1 MFDKQLV
8 ITYNIPVSSEMK
20 GDYKKM
26 PRQNRYS
33 SQSTS
38 RKEGNYRY
46 DAKPVYLQR
55 EGGNTYQN
63 QNPSNNGMPNDYGR
77 QQPTSYGVDYSRNPR
92 LYPRNDEFNRG
103 YEQPRTNPYRQ
114 TNDYYPDNQPMYN
127 NHSRMNNDKQLSGQ
141 NHRKENSRQVSEKEP
156 VKNLKSA
163 KQKTNKKP
171 KPAKKKK
178 QGFKLMKKKDESQIK
193 GENRNKA
200 SKTKTKIKLG
210 NKAKTLAVALAIAV
224 AGVGGVTFIGRDK
237 SFTKVCESTTDYNK
251 GIGYTFYVGHDG
263 KTIDTIEKD
272 DTVSLDF
279 IKKNL
284 GKENAEQILEEYK
297 KKTQQTYK
305 DTVEKYSKYDFFDS
319 SIKVSKDKIAVKYR
333 IRVADESFNY
343 KKNKTILDE
352 FGMTYF
358 YNADKKQFVY
368 DEDAFL
374 SDKIPL
380 GSIENVECHYSSK
393 TIKVKNIDKDKGD

>member
-1 MFDKQLV
+1 
-8 ITYNIPVSSEMK
+8 MK

-26 PRQNRYS
+26 LRQNRYS
-33 SQSTS
+33 SQNTS

-63 QNPSNNGMPNDYGR
+63 QKPSNNGMSNDYGR
-77 QQPTSYGVDYSRNPR
+77 QPTSYGVDYSRNPR

-103 YEQPRTNPYRQ
+103 YEQPRTNLYRQ
-114 TNDYYPDNQPMYN
+114 TNDYYPNNQPMYSD
-127 NHSRMNNDKQLSGQ
+127 HSRINNDKQMSGQ

-156 VKNLKSA
+156 VKNSKSA
-163 KQKTNKKP
+163 KQKTSKKP
-171 KPAKKKK
+171 KPVKKKK
-178 QGFKLMKKKDESQIK
+178 QGFKLIKKKDGNQIK
-193 GENRNKA
+193 DGSQNKT
-200 SKTKTKIKLG
+200 SKIKPKIKLG
-210 NKAKTLAVALAIAV
+210 NKVKTLAIALVIAV
-224 AGVGGVTFIGRDK
+224 AGVGGVAFMGRDK
-237 SFTKVCESTTDYNK
+237 SFTKVCESTTEYNK

-319 SIKVSKDKIAVKYR
+319 SIKVSKDKVAVKYR
-333 IRVADESFNY
+333 IRVADEKFSY
-343 KKNKTILDE
+343 KKNKDILDE

-380 GSIENVECHYSSK
+380 GSIENVECHDSLK
-393 TIKVKNIDKDKGD
+393 TIKIKSADKDKKGD